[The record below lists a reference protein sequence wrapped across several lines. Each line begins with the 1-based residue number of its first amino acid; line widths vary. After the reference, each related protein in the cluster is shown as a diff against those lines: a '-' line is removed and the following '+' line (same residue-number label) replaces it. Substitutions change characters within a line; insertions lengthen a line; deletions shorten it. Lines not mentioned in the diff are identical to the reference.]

1 MKGDLLRINNL
12 RTYFFTTDGVVKA
25 VDGVNLSIGTGEV
38 LGLVGESGSGK
49 TVTALSIMRL
59 VPSPPGRIV
68 GGSIVF
74 KDEDLLEKTEKE
86 MRKVRGA
93 GIAMSFQDPM
103 TYLNPVH
110 KIGDQIVEAIKLHQD
125 VDEKEAWESA
135 MKYME
140 LVRIPSG
147 RERLNDYP
155 HQFSGGMRQRILIA
169 MALSC
174 HPSLLIADEPTT
186 ALDLITQREILE
198 LLTGLKEEIKFS
210 MLLITHDLGT
220 VCELADRVA
229 VMYAGKVVEY
239 ADKLTMFKEPGHP
252 YTEALL
258 ASIPTLEVIKEKT
271 QRLRAIN
278 GVPPDMTRVPPG
290 CRFHPRC
297 PYASE
302 SCSISEPGL
311 IHTGT
316 NHFVACFKKC

>member
-1 MKGDLLRINNL
+1 VKGDLLRINNL